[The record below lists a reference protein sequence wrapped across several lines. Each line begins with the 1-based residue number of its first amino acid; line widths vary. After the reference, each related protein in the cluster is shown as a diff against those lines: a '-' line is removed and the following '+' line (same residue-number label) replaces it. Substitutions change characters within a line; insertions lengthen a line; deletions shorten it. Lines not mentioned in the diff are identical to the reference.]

1 MEWNLCKSAWASKIN
16 RVRIMTDTDTSSR
29 PLRIFLCHSSSDK
42 PAARELYRRLQA
54 DGFEPWLD
62 EEDLLP
68 GQDWRTETLRAV
80 RNSDVVIVC
89 LSQDAISKAGHVQK
103 EIKVAL
109 DVADEQPEG
118 AIFVIPLKIKECQ
131 VPERLSH
138 LQPVNYFAENGYDK
152 LSKALLNRVK
162 SLGPS
167 VGFLQESDSPSQTP
181 ETIIQPQVVNQS
193 GGIDIAAES
202 VTVGQDVVGR
212 DKIINFHVEAG
223 ATVIVDQAARAIWQP
238 DIAAQL
244 GESAVDNSTDTDEEL

>member
-1 MEWNLCKSAWASKIN
+1 MA
-16 RVRIMTDTDTSSR
+16 DTGTPSH
-29 PLRIFLCHSSSDK
+29 PLRIFLCHSSEDK
-42 PAARELYRRLQA
+42 PAVRELYQRLRT

-68 GQDWRTETLRAV
+68 GQDWHAETLGAV

-89 LSQDAISKAGHVQK
+89 LSQDAIGKAGHVQK

-118 AIFVIPLKIKECQ
+118 AIFVIPLKIEECR

-138 LQPVNYFAENGYDK
+138 LQSVNYFAENGHAK
-152 LSKALLNRVK
+152 LSKALLNRAK
-162 SLGPS
+162 ALGLR
-167 VGFLQESDSPSQTP
+167 VGLLQESGPLSQPT
-181 ETIIQPQVVNQS
+181 ETSSQYQVVNQS
-193 GGIDIAAES
+193 GGVSLEANN

-223 ATVIVDQAARAIWQP
+223 ATVIVDQAGGAIWQP
-238 DIAAQL
+238 DIAARL
-244 GESAVDNSTDTDEEL
+244 DESVVDNPTGTDEELKHAEQ

>member
-1 MEWNLCKSAWASKIN
+1 
-16 RVRIMTDTDTSSR
+16 MTDTDTLSH
-29 PLRIFLCHSSSDK
+29 PLRVFLCHSSADN
-42 PAARELYRRLQA
+42 PAVRELYQRLQS

-68 GQDWRTETLRAV
+68 GQDWHTETLRAV

-138 LQPVNYFAENGYDK
+138 LQSVNYFAENGYDK

-162 SLGPS
+162 SLSPK
-167 VGFLQESDSPSQTP
+167 VGFLQESGSPSQTP

-193 GGIDIAAES
+193 GGVSLEANN

-212 DKIINFHVEAG
+212 NKIINFHVEAG
-223 ATVIVDQAARAIWQP
+223 ATVIVDQAGRAIWQP

-244 GESAVDNSTDTDEEL
+244 GESAVDNPTGIDEELNHAE